1 MNSVHQQA
9 KRNLLLWTL
18 IAAAVGLGIG
28 MIIGRFGFCTED
40 GNQNVSGIPE
50 SLVQD
55 GDPTISP
62 EIISQIRSENIRQYL
77 RELSEYPHLAGT
89 DADYKQAK
97 ELHDFWK
104 SVGLDEAFITP
115 YDVLLSYPETEDES
129 KMNRIFVYN
138 STNQIVWESALYEPI
153 LDPSENKSNVV
164 PPFNA
169 YSAPGDISSMELVY
183 VNYGRVEDYRWL
195 ANSTNINV
203 TGKIVLAR
211 YGKIFRG
218 DKVNQA
224 YLHGAIGIIIYSD
237 PADYAVD
244 GENSQVYPH
253 DWWLPDTGTQRGTI
267 FLGQGD
273 PLTPGYPATENAY
286 RLNESD
292 SEAELPKIPSHP
304 IGYGVAKTLI
314 GYMSGAEVPQSWKG
328 ALNITYKYGGQLGNS
343 GWRIR
348 IRISTKNSKRRTYN
362 VFGIIRG
369 RIEPDRYV
377 LLGNHRDAW
386 VFGAID
392 PSSGTAV
399 MKEVSRVMGNLART
413 NRWRPRRTIVFCSW
427 GAEEYGLIGSTE
439 WIEQYVKNLGSRAVA
454 YLNVDIAVQGNYSLR
469 SLGTPLLN
477 SVIYDATK
485 KVPNPDEQ
493 ELAMKTVYDK
503 WLSSFPD
510 TDNKLPRISNMG
522 SGSDYAPFIQRVGLP
537 CLDIRYTFDSNKYKI
552 SSYPL
557 YHSKYET
564 FKVVDE
570 IMDRGF
576 KRHRA
581 VGQTWAELARNLAD
595 SLIIPFKVED
605 YAHKLQSLVKQLDS
619 DFGALMRK
627 NGIQLDLLYNASSLF
642 TSETTAFQKSVDSV
656 NKKDPFAIRK
666 INDQL
671 IQLERAFIDPQGL
684 PGRPLARHVL
694 FAESS
699 VNTYAGSSF
708 PGLADGMFEIEGS
721 PDEQRRWEIVKKHFT
736 VILYTIE
743 SAASTL
749 REASRFM
756 PL

>member
-1 MNSVHQQA
+1 MNPHSQA
-9 KRNLLLWTL
+9 KRRVVLWTL
-18 IAAAVGLGIG
+18 IAAAVGLGFG
-28 MIIGRFGFCTED
+28 MIIGRFGFLTD
-40 GNQNVSGIPE
+40 KGDQNAPGI
-50 SLVQD
+50 SDAIVQD
-55 GDPTISP
+55 GNPAISS
-62 EIISQIRSENIRQYL
+62 EIIGQINSDNIRQYL
-77 RELSEYPHLAGT
+77 RELSELPHLAGT
-89 DADYKQAK
+89 SADYEQAK
-97 ELHDFWK
+97 GLHDFWK
-104 SVGLDEAFITP
+104 SVGLDEVFITP
-115 YDVLLSYPETEDES
+115 YEVLLSYPDTNDET

-138 STNQIVWESALYEPI
+138 STDHVVWQSALYEPI

-169 YSAPGDISSMELVY
+169 YSAPGDINSTDLVY

-195 ANSTNINV
+195 ANNTNISI
-203 TGKIVLAR
+203 TGKIVLVR

-218 DKVNQA
+218 DKA
-224 YLHGAIGIIIYSD
+224 HLAHLHGAKGIIMYSD

-267 FLGQGD
+267 FLRNGD

-292 SEAELPKIPSHP
+292 PEAQLPKITAHP

-314 GYMSGAEVPQSWKG
+314 GYMSGDEVPDSWKG
-328 ALNITYKYGGQLGNS
+328 ALNITYRYGGQLKDS
-343 GWRIR
+343 GWWVRM
-348 IRISTKNSKRRTYN
+348 RISTKNERRKTYN
-362 VFGIIRG
+362 VFGLIRG
-369 RIEPDRYV
+369 KVEPDRYV

-399 MKEVSRVMGNLART
+399 MKEVSRVMGNLVQS
-413 NRWRPRRTIVFCSW
+413 NKWRPRRTIVFCSW

-439 WIEQYVKNLGSRAVA
+439 WIEQYVKNLASRAVA
-454 YLNVDIAVQGNYSLR
+454 YLNVDIAVEGNYSIR

-477 SVIYDATK
+477 AAVYDATK
-485 KVPNPDEQ
+485 KIPNPDLEHTTT
-493 ELAMKTVYDK
+493 KTVFDR
-503 WLSSFPD
+503 WLSSFPNVNN
-510 TDNKLPRISNMG
+510 TLPRISDMG
-522 SGSDYAPFIQRVGLP
+522 SGSDYASFITQVGLP
-537 CLDIRYTFDSNKYKI
+537 CLDIGYTYNSNRYKI

-564 FKVVDE
+564 FKVLDE

-576 KRHRA
+576 KYHRA
-581 VGQTWAELARNLAD
+581 VGQTWAEIARNLAD
-595 SLIIPFKVED
+595 SLIIPFKVQD
-605 YAHKLQSLVKQLDS
+605 YADKLDNLVKQLDT
-619 DFGALMRK
+619 DFGHLMRR
-627 NGIQLDLLYNASSLF
+627 NGIQFELLYNVSRLF
-642 TSETTAFQKSVDSV
+642 TSETAAFQTYVDSV
-656 NKKDPFAIRK
+656 DKKDPFAIRK

-671 IQLERAFIDPQGL
+671 LQLERAFTDSLGL

-721 PDEQRRWEIVKKHFT
+721 SDEQSRWNIVKKHFT
-736 VILYTIE
+736 VILHTIE

-749 REASRFM
+749 RDVSKFM
-756 PL
+756 S